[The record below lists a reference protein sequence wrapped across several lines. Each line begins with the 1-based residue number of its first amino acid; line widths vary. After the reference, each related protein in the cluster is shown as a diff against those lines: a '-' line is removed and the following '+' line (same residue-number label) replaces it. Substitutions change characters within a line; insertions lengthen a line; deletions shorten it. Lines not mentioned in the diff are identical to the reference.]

1 MNPFTT
7 LELAE
12 TATPGE
18 VKKAYRAR
26 LLQVHPDVIGEAG
39 HQLTIDVIAAYNQ
52 ALVVAQA
59 NAATVAEPAP
69 VVGFVPAYHPAHG
82 AGIRKTSAFVAST
95 FRAVA

>member
-7 LELAE
+7 LGLAE

-18 VKKAYRAR
+18 VKKAYRKR

-39 HQLTIDVIAAYNQ
+39 HQVTVDVIAAYNQ

-59 NAATVAEPAP
+59 NAATVEPAP
-69 VVGFVPAYHPAHG
+69 VVGFVPAHHPAHD
-82 AGIRKTSAFVAST
+82 AGIRKNSAFVAST